1 MMMNPIDTMS
11 LYDKINSRIY
21 ILRSANNAANTQMKT
36 EQVSQMENGLHWLF
50 SIFFTKGLICPLW
63 IITGKVPGQLHQL
76 RY

>member
-1 MMMNPIDTMS
+1 MMANYIDIMS

-50 SIFFTKGLICPLW
+50 SIF
-63 IITGKVPGQLHQL
+63 L
-76 RY
+76 RKD

>member
-1 MMMNPIDTMS
+1 MAIKKINFFFHEYNQKMMMNPIDTMS

-50 SIFFTKGLICPLW
+50 SIF
-63 IITGKVPGQLHQL
+63 L
-76 RY
+76 RKD